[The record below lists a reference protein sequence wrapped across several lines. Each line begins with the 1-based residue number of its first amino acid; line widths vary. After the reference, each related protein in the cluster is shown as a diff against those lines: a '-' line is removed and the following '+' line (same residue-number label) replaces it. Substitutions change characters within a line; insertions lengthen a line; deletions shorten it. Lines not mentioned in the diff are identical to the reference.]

1 MRRLTFIFTTV
12 CSAAFWSSTTLFAQV
27 EAEWALWFSSRKK
40 SRKLNN
46 QITNKREIISGVCIM
61 RKIAVSCLVTSLII
75 LTGSI
80 LSAQTVWTKDDGNP
94 VLLKGPAESWDVVAV
109 AFPKVILDG
118 STFKMW
124 YAGDDGTNW
133 RIGYATSTDGVSWTK
148 HASNPVIDVGPTGSW
163 DDERVNPGAVIF
175 DGSSYKMWYWGYDGT
190 NRRTGYATSGDG
202 IDWTKHASNPV
213 MDVGPSGEWD
223 DSWAIITA
231 VIFNG
236 SDYQGWYIGDDGPNF
251 NFRTGY
257 ATSPDGITWTK
268 HASNPVLNFGATG
281 EWDSAQAGGEAVL
294 LSEGIYEMWY
304 NGFKQGTNVQIGYAT
319 STDGL
324 VWTKSESNPVLLFG
338 PFADWD
344 WSGVFA
350 PAVLYDGTSYHLW
363 YVGISSGLG
372 FKIGYATAPFVSI
385 TDEGV
390 VPEKYVLSQNYPNP
404 FNPVTVIR
412 YSIPKAEEVSLVVYN
427 LIGEEVAHLIDER
440 KPAGSY
446 KVTWD
451 ASNFSSGIYFYR
463 LQAGD
468 FVQTR
473 KMVLLK

>member
-1 MRRLTFIFTTV
+1 
-12 CSAAFWSSTTLFAQV
+12 
-27 EAEWALWFSSRKK
+27 
-40 SRKLNN
+40 
-46 QITNKREIISGVCIM
+46 M

-80 LSAQTVWTKDDGNP
+80 LSAQTDWTKDEGNP
-94 VLLKGPAESWDVVAV
+94 VLLKGPAGSWDVVEV
-109 AFPKVILDG
+109 AFPEVILDG

-124 YAGDDGTNW
+124 YGGGDGTNL
-133 RIGYATSTDGVSWTK
+133 RIGYATSTDGKSWTK
-148 HASNPVIDVGPTGSW
+148 HASNPVIDVGPPGSW
-163 DDERVNPGAVIF
+163 DDERVTPGAVIF
-175 DGSSYKMWYWGYDGT
+175 DGSSYKMWYWGYDGAL
-190 NRRTGYATSGDG
+190 RRTGYATSPDG

-213 MDVGPSGEWD
+213 MDLGPSGEWD
-223 DSWAIITA
+223 DFWAGISA

-236 SDYQGWYIGDDGPNF
+236 SDYQGWYIGGDGPNP

-268 HASNPVLNFGATG
+268 HASNPVMDFGATG
-281 EWDSAQAGGEAVL
+281 EWDSAQAGAEAVL
-294 LSEGIYEMWY
+294 FNGSIYEMWY
-304 NGFKQGTNVQIGYAT
+304 EGFKQGTNPQIGYAI

-338 PFADWD
+338 PSVVWD
-344 WSGVFA
+344 WSGVII

-363 YVGISSGLG
+363 YHGLSSGLG
-372 FKIGYATAPFVSI
+372 PKIGYATAPFVSI

-390 VPEKYVLSQNYPNP
+390 VPDEYELSQNYPNP

-427 LIGEEVAHLIDER
+427 LIGEEIARLMDER

-446 KVTWD
+446 TIKWD
-451 ASNFSSGIYFYR
+451 ASNFASGIYFYR